1 MAKLVERLTRQLASS
16 GRSNAKGMAIGLLKK
31 RGHMDDSGNLTEEGK
46 KRQALGNAGRA
57 KDRAA
62 KYGGG
67 KPSDYTYNPKT
78 NGTRKKK

>member
-1 MAKLVERLTRQLASS
+1 MAKLVTRLTRQLASS
-16 GRSNAKGMAIGLLKK
+16 GRDNAKGMAIALLKK
-31 RGHMDDSGNLTEEGK
+31 RGHLDDKGQLTEEGK

-57 KDRAA
+57 KDRAV

-78 NGTRKKK
+78 NRTKKK